1 MADDFV
7 LSGRVC
13 VNNKVVLTPGTM
25 IKNGDIVTV
34 DSNIIKNEEKVYI
47 MLNKPKG
54 YITTASEQFGRN
66 TVLDIIKEKDKRL
79 FPVGRLDM
87 YSEGLLLITNDGGF
101 TNKIIHPTKHIKK
114 TYEVLLNRE
123 ISDEDISKLENG
135 VDIGDYITKPSEV
148 EKISKG
154 KIRITIYEGKNRQ
167 VRRMID
173 SIGLKVLNLKR
184 INIGSLGLG
193 TLKLGEYRYLN
204 NNDIEKIFK

>member
-101 TNKIIHPTKHIKK
+101 T
-114 TYEVLLNRE
+114 
-123 ISDEDISKLENG
+123 
-135 VDIGDYITKPSEV
+135 
-148 EKISKG
+148 
-154 KIRITIYEGKNRQ
+154 
-167 VRRMID
+167 
-173 SIGLKVLNLKR
+173 
-184 INIGSLGLG
+184 
-193 TLKLGEYRYLN
+193 
-204 NNDIEKIFK
+204 